1 MMDGEIMNE
10 NTSEISNI
18 PDVTDVTTVNT
29 DIKKFTAFSILK
41 SDEDRQKATE
51 LATKFVLTETSILNF
66 GASVQIQVSDLTK
79 PILEKVK
86 ARDLNPGRA
95 TMNDF
100 VKNLQNIDFNVPLKN
115 PSLLSK
121 VIKALDPWI
130 AWLRSLESVEKM
142 LDLMETK
149 LRDTSNKMLERI
161 TWFMHLKDKLNQ
173 AVPGLYL
180 YGAACEKIV
189 EREAINL
196 QEMENKLNS
205 SEIADPQFKFLVE
218 EQRTSLTRLRT
229 RVLDLH
235 EAAMTAILMIPI
247 MNQSIRSAEII
258 NDSVIKSIRQT
269 MPKIRLTLASLIGQR
284 DIQDAAKASDS
295 IEDADLAITR
305 KLGESLGQT
314 NEAVQKTLDKRIE
327 KVESLKALVNDIKAQ
342 MQKAIEID
350 NKLSEQYDAT
360 LIAYGQISESIKN
373 TSPTM

>member
-1 MMDGEIMNE
+1 MKGEIVNE
-10 NTSEISNI
+10 NAAEITNVSDI
-18 PDVTDVTTVNT
+18 TDVTKVNT
-29 DIKKFTAFSILK
+29 DVSKFTAISVLK
-41 SDEDRQKATE
+41 SEEDRQKAIE
-51 LATKFVLTETSILNF
+51 LANKFVLTETSISNF
-66 GASVQIQVSDLTK
+66 GASVQVQVSDLTK

-95 TMNDF
+95 TMSDF

-115 PSLLSK
+115 PGLLAK

-142 LDLMETK
+142 LDSMEAK

-173 AVPGLYL
+173 AVPGLYM

-189 EREAINL
+189 EREAGNL
-196 QEMENKLNS
+196 DQMETKLNS
-205 SEIADPQFKFLVE
+205 SELPDPQFKFLVE

-258 NDSVIKSIRQT
+258 NDSVMKSIRQT

-284 DIQDAAKASDS
+284 DIQDAAKASDA
-295 IEDADLAITR
+295 IEDADIAITR

-327 KVESLKALVNDIKAQ
+327 KVESLRALVNDIKAQ

-360 LIAYGQISESIKN
+360 LIAYGEINESIKN
-373 TSPTM
+373 TSSTI

>member
-1 MMDGEIMNE
+1 MMEDEMMNE
-10 NTSEISNI
+10 NKTEITNVS
-18 PDVTDVTTVNT
+18 DVTDVTKVNT
-29 DIKKFTAFSILK
+29 DVEKFTAFSILK
-41 SDEDRQKATE
+41 SDEERQKATDI
-51 LATKFVLTETSILNF
+51 ATKFVLTETSILNF

-100 VKNLQNIDFNVPLKN
+100 VKNLQNIDFDVPLKN

-121 VIKALDPWI
+121 VIKVLDPWI

-180 YGAACEKIV
+180 YGAACEKVV
-189 EREAINL
+189 EREAGNL
-196 QEMENKLNS
+196 QEMETKLINS
-205 SEIADPQFKFLVE
+205 EVADPQFKFLVE

-235 EAAMTAILMIPI
+235 EAAMTAILMISI

-295 IEDADLAITR
+295 IEDADMAITR
-305 KLGESLGQT
+305 KLGDSLGQT
-314 NEAVQKTLDKRIE
+314 NEAVQKTLEKRIE

-342 MQKAIEID
+342 MQRAIEID

-360 LIAYGQISESIKN
+360 LIAYSQINESI
-373 TSPTM
+373 

>member
-142 LDLMETK
+142 LDLMENK

-205 SEIADPQFKFLVE
+205 TEIADPQFKFLVE
-218 EQRTSLTRLRT
+218 EQRTALTRLRT